1 MGIGPVDV
9 DLLEHVELDAKAG
22 SKLFDLGVGARLL
35 EPELV
40 AGEGED
46 GQLTLCLENCICLMR
61 SRWRLVCGVPYL
73 IVFFVQ
79 LYQLRVVDL
88 CLSSLGGNIDD
99 NADLA
104 SVLTEIHLK

>member
-46 GQLTLCLENCICLMR
+46 GQLTLCL
-61 SRWRLVCGVPYL
+61 
-73 IVFFVQ
+73 
-79 LYQLRVVDL
+79 
-88 CLSSLGGNIDD
+88 
-99 NADLA
+99 
-104 SVLTEIHLK
+104 

>member
-22 SKLFDLGVGARLL
+22 GKLFDLGVGARLL

-46 GQLTLCLENCICLMR
+46 GQLTLCLEKFICLMR
-61 SRWRLVCGVPYL
+61 SSRGWYMVSPTL
-73 IVFFVQ
+73 
-79 LYQLRVVDL
+79 LYF
-88 CLSSLGGNIDD
+88 SYNFT
-99 NADLA
+99 N
-104 SVLTEIHLK
+104 